1 MTSKSIYDDGTLSEF
16 MTRVENLKADAVRQ
30 WGTMNVSQM
39 LAHCSAVFEA
49 ALGDKPL
56 KRSFI
61 GLVFGR
67 MAKPMLTNDKPF
79 KQNIPT
85 DKGFIVTDTAGFDAE
100 KKKLL
105 SLLTR
110 FSQGGPA
117 TMENRKHPFFGTMTA
132 KEWSTSQVKHLDHHL
147 RQFGA

>member
-85 DKGFIVTDTAGFDAE
+85 DKGFIVTDKCFQTPKEFSNFISQDVE
-100 KKKLL
+100 ELF
-105 SLLTR
+105 SRSPEYVNIITR
-110 FSQGGPA
+110 FTTETLA
-117 TMENRKHPFFGTMTA
+117 KINRLLISNIH
-132 KEWSTSQVKHLDHHL
+132 QV
-147 RQFGA
+147 

>member
-85 DKGFIVTDTAGFDAE
+85 DKGFIVTDTAGF
-100 KKKLL
+100 
-105 SLLTR
+105 
-110 FSQGGPA
+110 SQGGPA